1 MTVEKSARPEARR
14 GAGALLRRVGVLV
27 IWLALAAG
35 LAIVFLALP
44 PFQTG
49 IWIQSE
55 PVGLALHAVAALAA
69 LGLALAL
76 FGGSRAAGAA
86 IRHPFVFLPG
96 ALGLCGLALAPS
108 VDIPMLSWFG
118 TPELGE
124 GIAGHFDLAVLI
136 AGSLVMRRYRR
147 LRRGLAWIAL
157 AGTTGVAAL
166 TVHTEARW
174 AWAPFW
180 FYDYLAFYGI
190 FLTVILLGALRS
202 RAMPWRLAVVAYG
215 FAVVVLSGNRAA
227 IVLALVIVPAVWGSL
242 WLLRR
247 RATVARWLAAAGVAA
262 VPLVMIPAVI
272 HGGGDSGVASL
283 HSRLLHL
290 EVAGDALRHAPS
302 LLINGQGWGRH
313 GDRVN
318 VDLPARSV
326 DFLTDQYVGAD
337 WDAVSKQV
345 HFHSHHFLVEA
356 LLSVGV
362 LGLLLAWAIPVALPL
377 CCRPERI
384 AEAGA
389 FAALS
394 AALFSLWFQ
403 LPGSVPYMA
412 LAFAAIARPGHGR
425 PAPARAR
432 FVGATLALAT
442 AVVLTVTAISGA
454 RVAAT
459 MFEAA
464 HANRDT
470 EPLSADALADCGH
483 FLTDSGRGGV
493 HLATLFRSFTV
504 DLAAKMADGRP
515 ILVQDVARLR
525 DYICAYRREITG
537 GRPSWRLASVGLIVR
552 SELAFALDDPK
563 LKPVANEFLPDWGTA
578 LGDYL
583 ARARRRG
590 DMAVPYLSWR
600 LAAGDDDAVVAMASR
615 ILAGDRDDPV
625 GLWFSGTVLI
635 ATPETAAE
643 GIARMRRALALG
655 LERVMPVDAALKT
668 QIRSAPGTNGN

>member
-1 MTVEKSARPEARR
+1 
-14 GAGALLRRVGVLV
+14 
-27 IWLALAAG
+27 
-35 LAIVFLALP
+35 
-44 PFQTG
+44 
-49 IWIQSE
+49 
-55 PVGLALHAVAALAA
+55 
-69 LGLALAL
+69 
-76 FGGSRAAGAA
+76 
-86 IRHPFVFLPG
+86 
-96 ALGLCGLALAPS
+96 
-108 VDIPMLSWFG
+108 MLSWFG

-124 GIAGHFDLAVLI
+124 GIAGHFDLAALI

-157 AGTTGVAAL
+157 AGTTGAAAL

-190 FLTVILLGALRS
+190 FVTVILLGALRP

-227 IVLALVIVPAVWGSL
+227 IVLALVLVPVVWGGL
-242 WLLRR
+242 RLLRR
-247 RATVARWLAAAGVAA
+247 RATVARWLAATGVAA

-272 HGGGDSGVASL
+272 YGGESGVASL

-290 EVAGDALRHAPS
+290 EVAGNALRDAPS

-318 VDLPARSV
+318 IDLPARSV
-326 DFLTDQYVGAD
+326 DFLADRNVGAD

-356 LLSVGV
+356 L
-362 LGLLLAWAIPVALPL
+362 
-377 CCRPERI
+377 
-384 AEAGA
+384 
-389 FAALS
+389 
-394 AALFSLWFQ
+394 FSLRFQ

-412 LAFAAIARPGHGR
+412 LAFAAITRPGHAR
-425 PAPARAR
+425 PASARAR
-432 FVGATLALAT
+432 SVAATPALAV
-442 AVVLTVTAISGA
+442 AIVLAATAISGA

-470 EPLSADALADCGH
+470 EPSASEALADCGH

-493 HLATLFRSFTV
+493 HLATLFRSFIV
-504 DLAAKMADGRP
+504 NLAAKLADDRV
-515 ILVQDVARLR
+515 ILDQDMARLR
-525 DYICAYRREITG
+525 DYICAYRRVMAD

-552 SELAFALDDPK
+552 SELAFVLDDPE
-563 LKPVANEFLPDWGTA
+563 LKPVADEFLADWGAA

-583 ARARRRG
+583 ARAPRRG
-590 DMAVPYLSWR
+590 DMEVPYLSWR
-600 LAAGDDDAVVAMASR
+600 LAAGDDAAILAGASR
-615 ILAGDRDDPV
+615 ILAGDRDNPV

-635 ATPETAAE
+635 ATPQTAAE
-643 GIARMRRALALG
+643 GIARMRRALAQG
-655 LERVMPVDAALKT
+655 LERVMPVDAALKS